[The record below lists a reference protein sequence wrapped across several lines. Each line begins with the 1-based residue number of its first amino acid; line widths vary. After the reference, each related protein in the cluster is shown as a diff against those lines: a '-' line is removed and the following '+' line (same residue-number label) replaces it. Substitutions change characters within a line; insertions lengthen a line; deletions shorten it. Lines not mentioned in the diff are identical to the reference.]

1 MCAKTNLILIGMPGS
16 GKSTIGRQLASQ
28 LGWSLVDTD
37 DVIQAREKQTLQGIL
52 DASGVSGFIRK
63 EADAICSLQVDRRVI
78 ATGGSVVLDRQAMAH
93 LRRLGWI
100 IYLHVPLSKIERR
113 LWNLKTRG
121 IVIKKNQSIRDI
133 YQIRRPLYERYA
145 DRTVH
150 TGGLS
155 ATQIVSEILAWFETV
170 QSKENHTDTGGT
182 IHD

>member
-16 GKSTIGRQLASQ
+16 GKSTIGRHLANQ

-37 DVIQAREKQTLQGIL
+37 DVIQTREKQTLQAIL
-52 DASGVSGFIRK
+52 DACGVSGFIRK
-63 EADAICSLQVDRRVI
+63 ETEAICSLQVNRRVI
-78 ATGGSVVLDRQAMAH
+78 ATGGSVVLDRQAMTH
-93 LRRLGWI
+93 LRQLGWI

-133 YQIRRPLYERYA
+133 YQIRKPLYERYA
-145 DRTVH
+145 DLTVH

-155 ATQIVSEILAWFETV
+155 ATQIVNEILAWFEPV
-170 QSKENHTDTGGT
+170 QQTENPSENGGT